1 VAVPPTAAAIEREAK
16 QARRTVAVGGTFHPP
31 AWPYNSPPT
40 AAATEGAAKQPGRT
54 VAVEGT
60 FRPPAWPYNTP
71 PPIKASKPENP
82 EAEELVS
89 AATLLYA
96 LFFGSYF

>member
-1 VAVPPTAAAIEREAK
+1 
-16 QARRTVAVGGTFHPP
+16 
-31 AWPYNSPPT
+31 
-40 AAATEGAAKQPGRT
+40 

-96 LFFGSYF
+96 FFFGSYF